1 MPANL
6 TTRALDHRLSL
17 LAQMEGWTYTRYAG
31 DLAFFRS
38 GKASRIA
45 AMGLPRRVA
54 YELKVAGL
62 IHHREMTSVVPPGA
76 RKVLLGVLV
85 DRERPRLTR
94 AFRNNIETHLFAL
107 TSDKIGPAAH
117 RQKRG
122 AYDPARFASAPCSAP
137 SAISLQPIAGSAA
150 NHSTSD
156 VFARVPPI
164 PGIPRKYRGSLRQVS
179 GVALLADTVA
189 SHDRCDAMNRAS
201 GSIQTLRTHYANK
214 FGDAQLK
221 GADKQVLYM
230 WNPPALETWGG
241 SQWPPHLFD
250 RSRRNDLHYWEFPR
264 QWGLTFGENLCA
276 HY

>member
-1 MPANL
+1 MLANL

-45 AMGLPRRVA
+45 AMGLA
-54 YELKVAGL
+54 
-62 IHHREMTSVVPPGA
+62 
-76 RKVLLGVLV
+76 
-85 DRERPRLTR
+85 TR
-94 AFRNNIETHLFAL
+94 AFRNNIDTHLFAL
-107 TSDKIGPAAH
+107 TSDKVGPAAH

-189 SHDRCDAMNRAS
+189 SHDRCDAMNRAC
-201 GSIQTLRTHYANK
+201 R
-214 FGDAQLK
+214 
-221 GADKQVLYM
+221 
-230 WNPPALETWGG
+230 
-241 SQWPPHLFD
+241 
-250 RSRRNDLHYWEFPR
+250 
-264 QWGLTFGENLCA
+264 
-276 HY
+276 

>member
-1 MPANL
+1 MLANL

-17 LAQMEGWTYTRYAG
+17 LAQMEGWTYTRYAD

-45 AMGLPRRVA
+45 AMGLARRVA

-62 IHHREMTSVVPPGA
+62 IHHREKTSVVPPGA

-107 TSDKIGPAAH
+107 TSDKVGPAAH

-150 NHSTSD
+150 KLTREIPRLCRGGSKCLTFPVVAPQAPADETSSVSRQAHD
-156 VFARVPPI
+156 QSPI
-164 PGIPRKYRGSLRQVS
+164 DGRPMGAMGEPKPQRRNRNMLRGIPTQVS
-179 GVALLADTVA
+179 DTKLVEAATQTKTGALGPTSRLQAA
-189 SHDRCDAMNRAS
+189 H
-201 GSIQTLRTHYANK
+201 TL
-214 FGDAQLK
+214 
-221 GADKQVLYM
+221 GA
-230 WNPPALETWGG
+230 
-241 SQWPPHLFD
+241 
-250 RSRRNDLHYWEFPR
+250 R
-264 QWGLTFGENLCA
+264 QRPQ
-276 HY
+276 